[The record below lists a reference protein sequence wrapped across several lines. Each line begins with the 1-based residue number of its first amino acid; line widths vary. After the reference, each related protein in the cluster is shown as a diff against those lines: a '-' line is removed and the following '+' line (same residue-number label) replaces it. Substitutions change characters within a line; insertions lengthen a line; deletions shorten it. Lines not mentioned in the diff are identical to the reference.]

1 MKFSS
6 RSFATTSSKLNVLN
20 ACTALVLSLG
30 WHCATLAAD
39 APGAQPTAGMPG
51 TPYTVAESIPIDR
64 LVQKLYANSPLT
76 TVVLRK
82 ALTEANPKAIT
93 GNPQQRVKGGTSIV
107 VPDHSEIARLVLTP
121 IAAAA
126 QEAQDNSPGARDYQA
141 RKQWVRF
148 P

>member
-6 RSFATTSSKLNVLN
+6 LSFATTPSKLHVVS
-20 ACTALVLSLG
+20 ACIAVALSLG
-30 WHCATLAAD
+30 WHSATFAAD
-39 APGAQPTAGMPG
+39 APAAQPTAGMPG

-76 TVVLRK
+76 TAVLRK

-126 QEAQDNSPGARDYQA
+126 QEAQDNNPGARDYQA